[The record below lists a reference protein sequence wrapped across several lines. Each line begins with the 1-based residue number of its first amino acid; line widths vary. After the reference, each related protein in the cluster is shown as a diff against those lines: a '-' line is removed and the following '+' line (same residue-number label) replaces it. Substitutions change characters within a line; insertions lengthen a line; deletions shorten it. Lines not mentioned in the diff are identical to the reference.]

1 MLTVG
6 TVQVR
11 AAEAAELVLAR
22 VTKRAIVTR
31 AAERSARSVVVGLWF
46 HRHRRSK

>member
-6 TVQVR
+6 TVQVI

-22 VTKRAIVTR
+22 VMTRAVVTR

-46 HRHRRSK
+46 HRHMRSK